1 MFPFQRASLDSSGLT
16 LSRKGRIAFE
26 DIASYDTDAV
36 DFGMKG
42 RLYLHIR
49 PKKGLSYRLI
59 PHPRDRE
66 VFYELCLAFKRYADA
81 RITNGPTQKS
91 FWGSPA
97 ARAFGVIGLLIEAI
111 VTAMV
116 LSLAPHMLGYVA
128 FLLLVGTPMFV
139 WVILGK
145 RAN

>member
-1 MFPFQRASLDSSGLT
+1 MFPFQRASLDSKGLN

-36 DFGMKG
+36 DFGIKG

-49 PKKGLSYRLI
+49 PKQGFSYRLI

-66 VFYELCLAFKRYADA
+66 AFYELCLAFKRYADA
-81 RITNGPTQKS
+81 RITNGPEQKS

-116 LSLAPHMLGYVA
+116 LVLAPHMLGYVA